1 MHEEVQIK
9 LTDELTQATVE
20 GGSEE
25 PTSSAPKRRRLNSWD
40 NPWLNPKFVAGG
52 MILIL
57 VVLFS
62 VFGGQFW
69 DTNQA
74 YVGSSPLNLRP
85 VWQGGVPE
93 HPLGTESNGRDM
105 LAQMIVAIPSSL
117 QVGVIAA
124 SLGLA
129 AGLVLGS
136 MAGYFGGGVDN
147 VIRTISDAVV
157 TIPALAVLIVI
168 AAFFPMR
175 DTTTMAFTLALFAWP
190 GPTRIVRSQVL
201 SLRERG
207 YVRMAVLSG
216 EKPFGIM
223 FREMLPN
230 MLPWLAASLT
240 AGISAS
246 ILGATSLEAL
256 GMGPTRVPSLGN
268 IINQAMTSSALI
280 RGMTWWWMPPI
291 IALMIIFISFF
302 LITVGLDEIANPRLR
317 EFNQ

>member
-1 MHEEVQIK
+1 MSDEIEVQIEQ
-9 LTDELTQATVE
+9 DAA
-20 GGSEE
+20 
-25 PTSSAPKRRRLNSWD
+25 SSPGAPPRRGLNSWD
-40 NPWLNPKFVAGG
+40 NPWLNPKFLTGAAIIIAVA
-52 MILIL
+52 
-57 VVLFS
+57 LFS
-62 VFGGQFW
+62 VFGGYFW
-69 DTNQA
+69 DTKQA
-74 YVGSSPLNLRP
+74 FVGSSPLNLRP
-85 VWQGGVPE
+85 VWDGGVPE

-117 QVGVIAA
+117 KVGVIAA
-124 SLGLA
+124 SIGLA
-129 AGLVLGS
+129 VGLVLGS
-136 MAGYFGGGVDN
+136 MAGYFGGGIDN
-147 VIRTISDAVV
+147 VIRTFADAVV

-175 DTTTMAFTLALFAWP
+175 DTTSMAFTLALFAWP

-216 EKPFGIM
+216 ERPFGIM

-256 GMGPTRVPSLGN
+256 GLGPTRIPSLGT

-280 RGMTWWWMPPI
+280 RGMVWWWFPPI
-291 IALMIIFISFF
+291 LALMIIFISFF
-302 LITVGLDEIANPRLR
+302 FITIGLDEIANPRLR
-317 EFNQ
+317 EYNK

>member
-1 MHEEVQIK
+1 MSDELEVQIEH
-9 LTDELTQATVE
+9 DA
-20 GGSEE
+20 
-25 PTSSAPKRRRLNSWD
+25 SSTPGAPSARGLNSWD
-40 NPWLNPKFVAGG
+40 NPWLNPKFLTGAAIILAVA
-52 MILIL
+52 
-57 VVLFS
+57 LFS
-62 VFGGQFW
+62 FFGGYFW
-69 DTNQA
+69 DTDQA
-74 YVGSSPLNLRP
+74 FVGSSPLNLPP
-85 VWQGGVPE
+85 VWEGGVPE

-117 QVGVIAA
+117 KVGVIAA
-124 SLGLA
+124 SIGLA
-129 AGLVLGS
+129 IGLVLGS
-136 MAGYFGGGVDN
+136 MAGYFGGGIDN
-147 VIRTISDAVV
+147 VIRTFADAVV

-175 DTTTMAFTLALFAWP
+175 DTTSMAFTLAIFAWP

-216 EKPFGIM
+216 ERPFGIM

-256 GMGPTRVPSLGN
+256 GLGPTRIPSLGT

-280 RGMTWWWMPPI
+280 RGMVWWWFPPI
-291 IALMIIFISFF
+291 LVLMIIFISFF
-302 LITVGLDEIANPRLR
+302 FITIGLDEIANPRLR
-317 EFNQ
+317 EYNQ

>member
-1 MHEEVQIK
+1 MADVNIAVKDGQ
-9 LTDELTQATVE
+9 
-20 GGSEE
+20 
-25 PTSSAPKRRRLNSWD
+25 PKKQQRLNSWD
-40 NPWLNPKFVAGG
+40 NPWLNPKFLTGAVIIALVALFGAVGG
-52 MILIL
+52 W
-57 VVLFS
+57 
-62 VFGGQFW
+62 FW
-69 DTNQA
+69 DTDQA
-74 YVGSSPLNLRP
+74 FVGSSPLNLPPAWNVER
-85 VWQGGVPE
+85 GVAE

-117 QVGVIAA
+117 RVGVIAA
-124 SLGLA
+124 SIGLA

-136 MAGYFGGGVDN
+136 VAGYFGGGVDG
-147 VIRTISDAVV
+147 VIRTFADAVA

-175 DTTTMAFTLALFAWP
+175 DTTSMALTLALFAWP
-190 GPTRIVRSQVL
+190 APTRIVRSQVL

-216 EKPFGIM
+216 ERPGGIM

-240 AGISAS
+240 GGISQS

-256 GMGPTRVPSLGN
+256 GLGPTRIPSLGT

-280 RGMTWWWMPPI
+280 RGMVWWWFPPI
-291 IALMIIFISFF
+291 LALMIIFVSFF
-302 LITVGLDEIANPRLR
+302 LITTGLDEIANPRLR
-317 EFNQ
+317 EFSQ